1 MFRSIPNAVVFYP
14 SDAVATEN
22 AVKLAANYNGT
33 VFVKGGRNNHPI
45 LYPNEE
51 EFKIGGSKYIRK
63 SAEDKLTIISG
74 GAPLFEAIKAADK
87 LKSEGINCRI
97 VDLFCIK
104 PVDKDLLAEAAKA
117 TNGLIYVVEDCY
129 YEGNL
134 GETVAYALK
143 SEKTKMYHRAVD
155 RVPRSGTA
163 TELYDMFGLS
173 SDKIY
178 LEIKD
183 ILSKN

>member
-1 MFRSIPNAVVFYP
+1 MRIRASVSSSFISCPAASRISSEKAAKRATTVSVALPMANPLPIAAVVFP
-14 SDAVATEN
+14 TESSSSVMARTSLPRAAISAIPPALSEIGPNASIANCIAVVA
-22 AVKLAANYNGT
+22 
-33 VFVKGGRNNHPI
+33 
-45 LYPNEE
+45 
-51 EFKIGGSKYIRK
+51 
-63 SAEDKLTIISG
+63 II
-74 GAPLFEAIKAADK
+74 
-87 LKSEGINCRI
+87 
-97 VDLFCIK
+97 
-104 PVDKDLLAEAAKA
+104 AEAAKA

>member
-22 AVKLAANYNGT
+22 AVRLAANYNGT

-51 EFKIGGSKYIRK
+51 NFEIGMSKYIRK
-63 SAEDKLTIISG
+63 SDNDQITVVSG
-74 GAPLFEAIKAADK
+74 GAPLFEVIKAADK
-87 LKSEGINCRI
+87 LKSEGINLRI

-104 PVDKDLLAEAAKA
+104 PVDKNLLAEATKA
-117 TNGLIYVVEDCY
+117 TKGLLYVVEDCY

-143 SEKTKMYHRAVD
+143 QENTKMYHRAVD

-163 TELYDMFGLS
+163 NDLYDMFGLS
-173 SDKIY
+173 SEKIY
-178 LEIKD
+178 AEIKD
-183 ILSKN
+183 ILSKQ

>member
-22 AVKLAANYNGT
+22 AVKLAANYTGT
-33 VFVKGGRNNHPI
+33 VFIKGGRNNHPVI
-45 LYPNEE
+45 YPNEE
-51 EFKIGGSKYIRK
+51 EFKIGGGKYVRK
-63 SAEDKLTIISG
+63 SDNDRITIVSG
-74 GAPLFEAIKAADK
+74 GAPLFEAIKAADR
-87 LKSEGINCRI
+87 LKEEGINVRLI
-97 VDLFCIK
+97 DLFCIK
-104 PVDKDLLAEAAKA
+104 PVDQELLIDAIKA
-117 TNGLIYVVEDCY
+117 TKGLLYVVEDCY

-143 SEKTKMYHRAVD
+143 QENTKMYHRAVD

-163 TELYDMFGLS
+163 KDLYDMFGLS
-173 SDKIY
+173 AEKIY
-178 LEIKD
+178 LELKD